1 MRSFSLYISV
11 LLMVLAFHCED
22 AFSQRHL
29 NEGNKYFDRNM
40 FEESIPFYLKEIQTG
55 KVKYKNEAREK
66 LANSYRLTGR
76 FLEATEIY
84 KVILDKGS
92 KNNKAENYLNYATSL
107 KNAAKYEEAA
117 DMFKK
122 YIELAPND
130 PMGSVYLESCFTA
143 QNWLDAE
150 SRYFVKNEELVNT
163 PGSEYSTAWYN
174 DGIVFSSAR
183 PDSKKKFINIED
195 DISVMR
201 SDMYYLDLIKSKDGV
216 ASIENFSGLNSPYH
230 DGTPTFSAD
239 GKEVYFARTI
249 TGTKD
254 KKTNVVLNSL
264 QIYYSKQDPFGV
276 WSKPVSAFSF
286 NSDNYSVAQA
296 SLSRDGT
303 RIYFASDMPGGY
315 GSTDIYYSELND
327 KKEWGKPVNLGA
339 KINTFGH
346 ELFPYIHGSDT
357 LYFSSETHPGMGK
370 LDIFQSLRVDGK
382 WKPVTNMGTPI
393 NSIGDDFGIVFDNS
407 QTLGFFTSDRFNG
420 KGKED
425 LYTFYRIGHQNFYFH
440 GNKIMVPDHSLYNGI
455 TYRIAEEGAADPVTL
470 ESEDGYYSHPLK
482 EGVNYTLT
490 LRREGFFYD
499 AIRVRLYRELGDTCL
514 LADIQSRN
522 SSFVVGG
529 VMSEGKMK
537 VTTETRLK
545 EGSKKEF
552 EEITDTVIIESPL
565 AEIPVSISRTDKVFN
580 ITSTNKKGF
589 YVFPDTLK
597 SGKAYTVL
605 AVKPE
610 KPQPVDDPEKPLA
623 DPTAEKDEPKADSLV
638 NKPEELVVDADSI
651 TALPAITQNANPL
664 VQKSDTL
671 NQNLITQVVNNTQ
684 ATSSSY
690 TVVDSVIRINTTTY
704 IQQNDTVKIA
714 AANQNIVQTIT
725 KTSSDTLFVAQ
736 NPKLIIPTV
745 KDSIVNQQK
754 PKTAIPLVQG
764 NTASVQAQVLQPVDS
779 IPKAI
784 QTAPPATQANASSPQ
799 ALQTITPVVQ
809 GAASTVPNPQQV
821 ATAEHVNANAVQN
834 AQQYT
839 PVSQGNPVVAQ
850 NTLPVQENV
859 VATQNPPITNPVV
872 PVTSVPVPN
881 NQQLENP
888 LAGNSYKFTG
898 TILNATENKALE
910 GCEIKLFNGENF
922 VEKVVS
928 DSKGAVNLNLTSGET
943 YSLYVAK
950 EGYFQSQIAIGGE
963 SQTSGPQSLKIL
975 MNPIVYNKTIPLKNI
990 LFDFNKYGLRKESMS
1005 ELNRLVDFLSVNP
1018 NTSIELNAHT
1028 DTRGDYYPNLL
1039 LSYRRAEA
1047 TREYLIS
1054 RGIEDYRIF
1063 ANGFGETFPSVKAA
1077 KTEADH
1083 EKNRRVEFRV
1093 IKSDGPQY
1101 SQTGF
1106 SVLATNAYS
1115 AEHPIPEIESLP
1127 EGLAYR
1133 IRLGSYKKQVPFDT
1147 FKGVF
1152 PVVQVWDEQKE
1163 VYNYYAGLFSSKEA
1177 ADNALRIAKI
1187 NVAQDVFVQAYFNS
1201 DPITHETARTL
1212 SPSNPSQESNE
1223 TVNTM
1228 AIDRGLPG
1236 FSIQIGAFRKNVKP
1250 ANNAQF
1256 RKMAANY
1263 GLYINKYNNDYTIY
1277 SIGDFLSYAEAFEAK
1292 QKLVA
1297 NGLTSESFIIALLN
1311 GKKIPV
1317 NEAIGIIERYEAG
1330 RK

>member
-1 MRSFSLYISV
+1 LRSFSLYISV
-11 LLMVLAFHCED
+11 LLMVLVFHYED

-55 KVKYKNEAREK
+55 KLKYKNEAREK
-66 LANSYRLTGR
+66 LANAYRLTGR

-84 KVILDKGS
+84 KVILDRGS
-92 KNNKAENYLNYATSL
+92 KTNKAENYLNYATSL

-117 DMFKK
+117 DIFKK
-122 YIELAPND
+122 YIELAPSD
-130 PMGSVYLESCFTA
+130 PMGSVYLESCYTA

-150 SRYFVKNEELVNT
+150 SHYYVKNEELVNT
-163 PGSEYSTAWYN
+163 PGSEYSTAFYN

-201 SDMYYLDLIKSKDGV
+201 SDMYYLNLKESKDGV

-264 QIYYSKQDPFGV
+264 QIYYSKQDPFGQ

-315 GSTDIYYSELND
+315 GSTDIYYTELNY

-346 ELFPYIHGSDT
+346 ELFPYIHGNDT
-357 LYFSSETHPGMGK
+357 LYFSSETHPGLGK
-370 LDIFQSLRVDGK
+370 LDIFQSVRNDGK
-382 WKPVTNMGTPI
+382 WSPVTNMGTPI

-425 LYTFYRIGHQNFYFH
+425 LYTFYKIGHQNFYFH
-440 GNKIMVPDHSLYNGI
+440 GNKIKVPDNTLYNGI
-455 TYRIAEEGAADPVTL
+455 TYRIAEEGATDPVTL
-470 ESEDGYYSHPLK
+470 ISEDGFYSHPLK

-490 LRREGFFYD
+490 LRREGFFFD
-499 AIRVRLYRELGDTCL
+499 AIRVRIYRELGDTCL
-514 LADIQSRN
+514 MADIQSRN

-529 VMSEGKMK
+529 VMSEGQMK
-537 VTTETRLK
+537 VTTKTQLK

-552 EEITDTVIIESPL
+552 EEVSDTAIIENPL
-565 AEIPVSISRTDKVFN
+565 AEIPVSISRADRVFN
-580 ITSTNKKGF
+580 STSTNKKGY

-597 SGKAYTVL
+597 SGKSYTLL

-610 KPQPVDDPEKPLA
+610 KPKPADEPEKPFV
-623 DPTAEKDEPKADSLV
+623 DPTAEKDEAKADSII
-638 NKPEELVVDADSI
+638 NKPEELVVAVDTIPVLSI
-651 TALPAITQNANPL
+651 
-664 VQKSDTL
+664 QKTDTL
-671 NQNLITQVVNNTQ
+671 NQNQITQAVKNDQTI
-684 ATSSSY
+684 SSSY
-690 TVVDSVIRINTTTY
+690 TVIDSVIRINTTTY
-704 IQQNDTVKIA
+704 ILQNDTIQA
-714 AANQNIVQTIT
+714 AENNKNVVQTIT
-725 KTSSDTLFVAQ
+725 KTSTDTLFVAQ
-736 NPKLIIPTV
+736 NPKPI
-745 KDSIVNQQK
+745 
-754 PKTAIPLVQG
+754 
-764 NTASVQAQVLQPVDS
+764 
-779 IPKAI
+779 
-784 QTAPPATQANASSPQ
+784 AP
-799 ALQTITPVVQ
+799 ALQETKNVPADTSLANSNPVAQKDQTLYAAVDTPIVAAANQVVD
-809 GAASTVPNPQQV
+809 TVRQI
-821 ATAEHVNANAVQN
+821 A
-834 AQQYT
+834 
-839 PVSQGNPVVAQ
+839 PVVATPTQTADTVRQIAPVVAAPTQTADTVRQIAPLVAAVSQANPVAAQ
-850 NTLPVQENV
+850 NSQPVQQNV
-859 VATQNPPITNPVV
+859 SATQNPPITNPNV
-872 PVTSVPVPN
+872 PVTAVSGEKNLQPG
-881 NQQLENP
+881 NP
-888 LAGNSYKFTG
+888 IAESTYKFTG

-910 GCEIKLFNGENF
+910 GCEIKLFNGETF

-928 DSKGAVNLNLTSGET
+928 DSKGVINLNLTSGET

-950 EGYFQSQIAIGGE
+950 EGYYQSKLAIGGE
-963 SQTSGPQSLKIL
+963 SQTSGTQGLKIL
-975 MNPIVYNKTIPLKNI
+975 LNPIEYNKTIPLKNI
-990 LFDFNKYGLRKESMS
+990 LFDFNKYSLRKESTN
-1005 ELNRLVDFLSVNP
+1005 ELNQLVDFLSINP
-1018 NTSIELNAHT
+1018 NSSIELNAHT
-1028 DTRGDYYPNLL
+1028 DTRGEYYPNLL

-1063 ANGFGETFPSVKAA
+1063 ANGFGETFPSVKTA

-1152 PVVQVWDEQKE
+1152 PVVQVWDAQKE
-1163 VYNYYAGLFSSKEA
+1163 VYNYYAGLFSNKEA

-1201 DPITHETARTL
+1201 NPITHEAARTMDA
-1212 SPSNPSQESNE
+1212 SNTAQITNE
-1223 TVNTM
+1223 AASTM

-1256 RKMAANY
+1256 RKMAGNY
-1263 GLYINKYNNDYTIY
+1263 GLYINKYNNDLTIY

-1292 QKLVA
+1292 QKLMSG
-1297 NGLTSESFIIALLN
+1297 GLTSESFIIALLN

-1317 NEAIGIIERYEAG
+1317 NEAISIIERYEAG